1 MTTQE
6 GGSMK
11 KYIVVSIVMVLM
23 LVMGGSFVLAQPQDS
38 ATEEKPTFYRL
49 IPGVYVN
56 GWPRFTVHYP
66 KDWTERIP
74 LPGQLFL
81 ARAPGVTAGSGGGF
95 GIYHFPNPLPLEG
108 YVNIVAPFWSGYA
121 KDVTI
126 VNNKPSQLRDG
137 TPAREVELK
146 MVLNGLPCNWLG
158 VATKKGDLHIHA
170 NVGPY
175 KGKIGEDLKAIPYS
189 LQYEPGK
196 DEPVKVP
203 LDVQEFLDRNCN
215 DLLSH
220 DLAKIMA
227 NYSDGFL
234 NSGWRKGEMERF
246 WMQRIGPITSVEV
259 GITDFVAEGD
269 KAHLAGFIS
278 RNGAKYVLK
287 ETSIIKENGE
297 WKWYGNQRDP
307 APRPRKKSHVSSPRV
322 RRTHEK
328 VHRYISDHS
337 HYIVSREFLRPGLC
351 SRPRKGGE
359 TDFLPSRPRHLC
371 ERLATFHHHLSEGLG

>member
-1 MTTQE
+1 
-6 GGSMK
+6 MK
-11 KYIVVSIVMVLM
+11 KLIVISVIMAFIL
-23 LVMGGSFVLAQPQDS
+23 LAGSSFASAHAQDT
-38 ATEEKPTFYRL
+38 AKEDKPTFYRL

-56 GWPRFTVHYP
+56 GWPRFTVTYP
-66 KDWTERIP
+66 KDWVEHTPYPQEVFRVGVSGPTPEGWFSVTTAP
-74 LPGQLFL
+74 LSYPDLPSLDKL
-81 ARAPGVTAGSGGGF
+81 ADHLLNFFRA
-95 GIYHFPNPLPLEG
+95 
-108 YVNIVAPFWSGYA
+108 A
-121 KDVTI
+121 KDLTI
-126 VNNKPSQLRDG
+126 VSDKPSRLRDG
-137 TPAREVELK
+137 SPAREVEIK
-146 MVLNGLPCNWLG
+146 MIMNDVLVAHVFLTTKMLDLWISPG
-158 VATKKGDLHIHA
+158 VGSRS
-170 NVGPY
+170 
-175 KGKIGEDLKAIPYS
+175 GKISEDLKAILYS
-189 LQYEPGK
+189 LTYQPGK